1 MDGLAGMTDDSNRWQ
16 VHWGGHQMAD
26 WDAAHSA
33 ALGALQ
39 QDWSYGS
46 AMLTLGVPVLRAR
59 VVRDGDTVA
68 QAQFIVRRFG
78 RVASV
83 ALCSRG
89 PIWRQPLLP
98 DVQSQVYQQ
107 LKKSLPL
114 SALRVVLVSPEQAAG
129 GPNGLAP
136 MRRVVSGM
144 STVLLDLRPS
154 MEQLRANL
162 EHRWRHQLASSELS
176 RLSVQR
182 VGTQLNQFRWLLEA
196 DIAQRQA
203 RGLDGLPPA
212 FVERYTL
219 TRKSA
224 ASTLLTL
231 RADAGRERIAA
242 MMFLLHGA
250 SATYHIGWTTD
261 AGRDAH
267 AHNLILWKAI
277 EELKV
282 LGIQQLDLGGVNT
295 IRSAGVA
302 RFKLRTGGKLL
313 TLAGSYLL

>member
-1 MDGLAGMTDDSNRWQ
+1 MLDSNRWQ
-16 VHWGGHQMAD
+16 VHWGGHALAE
-26 WDAAHSA
+26 WDAAHAA
-33 ALGALQ
+33 ALGTLQ

-46 AMLTLGVPVLRAR
+46 AMLSLGVPVLRAR
-59 VVRDGDTVA
+59 VNHDGETVA

-78 RVASV
+78 RFASV

-89 PIWRQPLLP
+89 PIWRKSLSSIEQT
-98 DVQSQVYQQ
+98 QVYQA
-107 LKKSLPL
+107 LKRSLPL
-114 SALRVVLVSPEQAAG
+114 SGLRVMLVTPEQPVG
-129 GPNGLAP
+129 EVNGLSTI
-136 MRRVVSGM
+136 RRVVTGM

-162 EHRWRHQLASSELS
+162 EHRWRHQLASSESSGL
-176 RLSVQR
+176 RVER

-196 DIAQRQA
+196 DIVQRQD

-219 TRKSA
+219 TRSSA

-231 RADAGRERIAA
+231 RADAGRERVAA
-242 MMFLLHGA
+242 MMFLIHGA
-250 SATYHIGWTTD
+250 SATYHIGWTSD

-277 EELKV
+277 EELKAR
-282 LGIQQLDLGGVNT
+282 GIQQLDLGGVNT

-302 RFKLRTGGKLL
+302 RFKLRTGGKLV

>member
-1 MDGLAGMTDDSNRWQ
+1 MALDSNRWQ
-16 VHWGGHQMAD
+16 VHWGGHALAE
-26 WDAAHSA
+26 WDAAHGA

-59 VVRDGDTVA
+59 VDQDGETVA

-78 RVASV
+78 RLASI

-89 PIWRQPLLP
+89 PVWRKSLSDPEQAE
-98 DVQSQVYQQ
+98 VYRA
-107 LKKSLPL
+107 LKRSLPL
-114 SALRVVLVSPEQAAG
+114 SGLRVMLITPEQAVGEIHSLSA
-129 GPNGLAP
+129 
-136 MRRVVSGM
+136 MRRVVTGM

-154 MEQLRANL
+154 MDQLRANL
-162 EHRWRHQLASSELS
+162 EHRWRHQLASSEASGL
-176 RLSVQR
+176 RVER
-182 VGTQLNQFRWLLEA
+182 VGVQPNQFRWLLEA
-196 DIAQRQA
+196 DIAQRQD

-212 FVERYTL
+212 FVERYPL
-219 TRKSA
+219 TRTSA
-224 ASTLLTL
+224 ASTILTL
-231 RADAGRERIAA
+231 RADAGRERVAA
-242 MMFLLHGA
+242 MMFLIHGA

-277 EELKV
+277 EELKAR
-282 LGIQQLDLGGVNT
+282 GIQQLDLGGVNT

-302 RFKLRTGGKLL
+302 RFKLRTGGKLV